1 MFDDP
6 TIGIG
11 GAISPYGQN
20 VDAMVEQIT
29 SVASGILSGTNIPY
43 LLSDFLNACPRF
55 GGSAIP
61 STGAMAGTATIGSNV
76 LSRLS
81 STTGITPGMLVV
93 GVGYIP
99 DGVTVT
105 VVGATTVTLS
115 APAIAS
121 GSVNLIFYPLL
132 VPLFILQMYLGLGN
146 AVILQIRYKSFWQAA
161 IGFFIAHFVTLY
173 MMSMTP
179 AGASAQQ
186 VMVAGEARGLKTGKS
201 AGDVSVSVDFAMV
214 AKGIDGWAAYHLT
227 LAGQM
232 FASIGKLAGMGGM
245 YVR

>member
-6 TIGIG
+6 IGIG

-20 VDAMVEQIT
+20 VEAMVEQVT
-29 SVASGILSGTNIPY
+29 AVASGILQGTNSPY
-43 LLSDFLNACPRF
+43 LLSDFLAACPQF
-55 GGSAIP
+55 GGSAI
-61 STGAMAGTATIGSNV
+61 SAAGTAAIGSNV
-76 LSRLS
+76 LTLS
-81 STTGITPGMLVV
+81 STTGITPGMLAV
-93 GVGYIP
+93 GIGYIP
-99 DGVTVT
+99 DGATVT
-105 VVGATTVTLS
+105 TVGATTVTLS
-115 APAIAS
+115 APTTAS
-121 GSVNLIFYPLL
+121 GSVNLTCYPLM
-132 VPLFILQMYLGLGN
+132 VPLFILQTYLSLGN

-161 IGFFIAHFVTLY
+161 IGFFVAHFVTIY

-201 AGDVSVSVDFAMV
+201 AGDVSVSVDFSTV
-214 AKGIDGWAAYHLT
+214 AKGIDGWGAYHLT